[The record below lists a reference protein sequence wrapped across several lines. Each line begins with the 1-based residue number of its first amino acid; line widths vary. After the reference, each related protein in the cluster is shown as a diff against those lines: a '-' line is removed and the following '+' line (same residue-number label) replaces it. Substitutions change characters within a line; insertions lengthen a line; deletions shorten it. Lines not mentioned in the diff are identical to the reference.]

1 MTKKQQN
8 DRPSEPGYSPF
19 PDVVPEDHEAR
30 LNAPRRLATLKASGL
45 MDSLP
50 NEAFERAVRL
60 ATRVTGARVGLVSI
74 VDAER
79 QSFNATA
86 GLTVPE
92 HLTSGTPLSHSFC
105 QFVVSQDRALGV
117 EDARSHPL
125 LKDNKAPDDLN
136 AIAYLGVPVHAP
148 NGEVLGSFCA
158 IEARPRAWT
167 SADLGALEDLATM
180 IETEIALRRSSDECQ
195 LLIDELNHRVKNV
208 FAIVSA
214 IIRLGK
220 EKATSADDFAETLSA
235 RVQALART
243 QDLIVP
249 VAESGSETRQATSVD
264 ELLVA
269 LLNPY
274 VDPQDERVRL
284 DGDLVELGAFA
295 TTNLALALH
304 ELATNAA
311 KYGGLSTP
319 DGWLSISWRLTD
331 GSFELDWFE
340 TLPTAL
346 EMAVG
351 EAGFGSK
358 LLSICVEG
366 QLQGSISTDATSCG
380 WSRKIR
386 IPRQILTD

>member
-1 MTKKQQN
+1 
-8 DRPSEPGYSPF
+8 
-19 PDVVPEDHEAR
+19 
-30 LNAPRRLATLKASGL
+30 
-45 MDSLP
+45 
-50 NEAFERAVRL
+50 
-60 ATRVTGARVGLVSI
+60 
-74 VDAER
+74 
-79 QSFNATA
+79 
-86 GLTVPE
+86 
-92 HLTSGTPLSHSFC
+92 
-105 QFVVSQDRALGV
+105 
-117 EDARSHPL
+117 
-125 LKDNKAPDDLN
+125 
-136 AIAYLGVPVHAP
+136 
-148 NGEVLGSFCA
+148 
-158 IEARPRAWT
+158 
-167 SADLGALEDLATM
+167 M